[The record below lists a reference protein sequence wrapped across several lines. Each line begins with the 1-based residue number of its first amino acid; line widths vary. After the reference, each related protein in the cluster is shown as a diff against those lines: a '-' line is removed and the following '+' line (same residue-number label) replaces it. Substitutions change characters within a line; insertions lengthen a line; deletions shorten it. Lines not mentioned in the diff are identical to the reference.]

1 MGVPLGD
8 PLTAYHFPILAM
20 GIFLLLYYFEGCPWH
35 FQMRKR
41 ALSTAHWALPA
52 SQSSGS
58 EGWITGRGEMSA
70 WISIFFAEALKDVG
84 GQASQQKKLPTENR
98 SSFDFASQLVCLLAS

>member
-1 MGVPLGD
+1 LVLLRPDTAG
-8 PLTAYHFPILAM
+8 LTAYHFPILAM
-20 GIFLLLYYFEGCPWH
+20 GIFLLLYYFEKCPWH

-58 EGWITGRGEMSA
+58 EGWDAGCDRIL
-70 WISIFFAEALKDVG
+70 IFIAEASKIKNKD
-84 GQASQQKKLPTENR
+84 Q
-98 SSFDFASQLVCLLAS
+98 